1 MTTPAAEP
9 GSAEPTSAP
18 TSRRLSIRG
27 RNALI
32 ASGAAVALAVIAA
45 VLPVPFLIVS
55 PGPTFNTIGEVNDVP
70 LVQITETQTYPTDG
84 HLDMTTVREAGE
96 PRSRITVFQALAA
109 WASTSRA
116 VLPRELLYPDDIT
129 GEEVT
134 QRNAALFSTSQS
146 YAIAAAMGVL
156 DRPVIATPVITAVV
170 AGSPAEG
177 KLSPGEQITAING
190 QSVTEPSEVSE
201 LVRAQPIGAT
211 LAFAVVREGEPLTVD
226 VVSVASPDDAQQP
239 YVGIGV
245 GLLYSAE
252 FPIEFTLQ
260 DVGGPSAGL
269 MFTLAIVDIL
279 TPESLTGGDFV
290 AGTGT
295 IDPAGQVGP
304 IGGIRQKLA
313 GARDAG
319 AELFLMPIQHCE
331 ESAGAVP
338 DGLTVVPVES
348 VDDALVALEAW
359 QAGTPTV
366 SCPATELS

>member
-1 MTTPAAEP
+1 MSQPPLDAVPEVAPAP
-9 GSAEPTSAP
+9 R
-18 TSRRLSIRG
+18 RRLSTRA

-32 ASGAAVALAVIAA
+32 ASGAVGILAVIAA

-55 PGPTFNTIGEVNDVP
+55 PGPTFNTIGEVEGVP
-70 LVQITETQTYPTDG
+70 LVKISGTETFATDG

-96 PRSRITVFQALAA
+96 PRSRISVFQALGA
-109 WASTSRA
+109 WASSSRA
-116 VLPRELLYPDDIT
+116 VLPRELLYPDDIS

-146 YAIAAAMGVL
+146 FAIAAAMNEL
-156 DRPVIATPVITAVV
+156 DRPVVATPVITAIV
-170 AGSPAEG
+170 AGSPADG
-177 KLSPGEQITAING
+177 LLVAGEEIVSIDG
-190 QSVTEPSEVSE
+190 QEVSE
-201 LVRAQPIGAT
+201 PAQVADLVRAQPIGTT
-211 LAFAVVREGEPLTVD
+211 LVFEVVREGESLSVD
-226 VVSVASPDDAQQP
+226 VVSTANPDSPDQA

-245 GLLYSAE
+245 GLLYSTD
-252 FPIEFTLQ
+252 FPIEFTLK

-269 MFTLAIVDIL
+269 MFTLAIIDIL

-319 AELFLMPIQHCE
+319 AQLFLMPVQHCA
-331 ESAGAVP
+331 ESEGAVP
-338 DGLTVVPVES
+338 EGLTVVPVES
-348 VDDALVALEAW
+348 VDDALSALAAW
-359 QAGTPTV
+359 QAGEPTV
-366 SCPATELS
+366 ACPVAE